1 MNSLIDL
8 HTHSTASD
16 GTLTPTELLSL
27 AKEQH
32 LKAIALTDHDTTAGL
47 EEAEQA
53 AIKNH
58 IELVS
63 GIEFSSTWK
72 NTSVHIVGLDFN
84 WKNAGFQEALA
95 KFQSSRTR
103 RNIKMI
109 ALLQKEGFHISMESV
124 QNAFPNSTCTRAN
137 LARFLVDNGEI
148 PSMREA
154 FDRYLGDHAKCYVPR
169 EEVTPAQT
177 IDLIHQCGG
186 IAVFAH
192 PVLCRFSMPRLEEL
206 ILELKKS
213 NLDALEVFYSTYT
226 HSDQTS
232 MARLAEKYQLKSSG
246 GSDFHGSNK
255 PLIHLGTG
263 KGNLKIPYTVLE
275 SLRS

>member
-58 IELVS
+58 IELVP
-63 GIEFSSTWK
+63 GIEFSSTW
-72 NTSVHIVGLDFN
+72 NGSSVHIVGLDFN
-84 WKNAGFQEALA
+84 WKDAGFQETLA

-154 FDRYLGDHAKCYVPR
+154 FDRYLGDHAKCY
-169 EEVTPAQT
+169 TLGLGLLQK
-177 IDLIHQCGG
+177 I
-186 IAVFAH
+186 
-192 PVLCRFSMPRLEEL
+192 
-206 ILELKKS
+206 
-213 NLDALEVFYSTYT
+213 
-226 HSDQTS
+226 HSDV
-232 MARLAEKYQLKSSG
+232 
-246 GSDFHGSNK
+246 F
-255 PLIHLGTG
+255 
-263 KGNLKIPYTVLE
+263 
-275 SLRS
+275 

>member
-1 MNSLIDL
+1 MNSFIDL

-16 GTLTPTELLSL
+16 GTLTPTALLSL

-47 EEAEQA
+47 EEAAQA
-53 AIKNH
+53 AIKNQ

-72 NTSVHIVGLDFN
+72 NTSVHIVGLDLN
-84 WKNAGFQEALA
+84 WKDAGFQEALRQ
-95 KFQSSRTR
+95 FQSSRTR

-109 ALLQKEGFHISMESV
+109 ALLQKEGFHISLESV
-124 QNAFPNSTCTRAN
+124 QEAFPSSTCTRAN

-154 FDRYLGDHAKCYVPR
+154 FDRYLGDHARCYVPR

-192 PVLCRFSMPRLEEL
+192 PVLCRFSISRLEEL

-213 NLDALEVFYSTYT
+213 RLDALEVFYSTYT
-226 HSDQTS
+226 PSDQAA
-232 MARLAEKYQLKSSG
+232 MARLAEKHRLKPSG

-263 KGNLKIPYTVLE
+263 KGNLKIPYTVLKN
-275 SLRS
+275 LRS